1 MWTVQPHPLPE
12 VQRGWATCPSSHS
25 CSFQWPCLCGPQA
38 EGPWFLLGA
47 PMLGGKA
54 VPFHP
59 GAGVYTGIHNSR
71 GNGQSSPGMEGSPG
85 KAGSGRVRGSGG
97 RRQGNAGPWAE
108 RGQGALWAW
117 FRPCRVQGGLYLLRD
132 YPLLYCPERVIP
144 RVGGGHRV
152 SKLQPRAKRT
162 SLLTPHPVLQVEE
175 HLGASTAWRMQVGV
189 GAPFS

>member
-12 VQRGWATCPSSHS
+12 VQRGWATCPSLHS

-144 RVGGGHRV
+144 RVGGGV
-152 SKLQPRAKRT
+152 T
-162 SLLTPHPVLQVEE
+162 E
-175 HLGASTAWRMQVGV
+175 
-189 GAPFS
+189 